1 MKKTKSNA
9 SRSLTHPLLRYVV
22 ALMAVVSSIV
32 VNHVSCHRSDAQ
44 IATETQ
50 IHTCFAPDGD
60 CMGLIVSN
68 IDAARVRILVQ
79 AYVFTS
85 QEIAN
90 ALIRAHQRKVEVQML
105 IDKGAVTFRGSKINL
120 LLQAG
125 IPIRIDKTVGLAHN
139 KIMIIDDECVLTG
152 SFNWTDSAQTRNAEN
167 LVMIRGKT
175 HCSVFKENWYKR
187 ASVGE
192 QLPRTCTTA

>member
-1 MKKTKSNA
+1 MKKTNPTPW
-9 SRSLTHPLLRYVV
+9 RGITHPSLRYLA
-22 ALMAVVSSIV
+22 ALVAVVSSLV
-32 VNHVSCHRSDAQ
+32 VNHASCHRNDAQ
-44 IATETQ
+44 IAAETQ
-50 IHTCFAPDGD
+50 IQTCFAPGGD

-85 QEIAN
+85 QKIAD
-90 ALIRAHQRKVEVQML
+90 ALIQAYQRNVEVQLL
-105 IDKGAVTFRGSKINL
+105 IDRGAVVSRGSKINL

-139 KIMIIDDECVLTG
+139 KIMIIDDVCVLTG

-175 HCSVFKENWYKR
+175 HCSSFKENWHKR
-187 ASVGE
+187 ASAGE
-192 QLPRTCTTA
+192 WLLRTSAAD